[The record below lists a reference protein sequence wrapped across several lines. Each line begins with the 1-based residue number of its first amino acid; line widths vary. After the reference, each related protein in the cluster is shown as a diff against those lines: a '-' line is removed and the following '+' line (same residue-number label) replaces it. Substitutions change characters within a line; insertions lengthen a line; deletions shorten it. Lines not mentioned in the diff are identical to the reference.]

1 MEKMHFFSI
10 CLHRQTVPKRPEL
23 IMNLGFS
30 HDPNQEKMLEK
41 QKTITFIDIVNSLIT
56 DVQSCITTID
66 CI

>member
-30 HDPNQEKMLEK
+30 HDPKANIATEAGEGSS
-41 QKTITFIDIVNSLIT
+41 FSNWN
-56 DVQSCITTID
+56 
-66 CI
+66 